1 VFSSE
6 FDFFGELADAGVAV
20 DDYGRPDREEAR
32 AAWQR
37 FGAEFLAGFTGGYV
51 PWALREFGGA
61 R

>member
-1 VFSSE
+1 L
-6 FDFFGELADAGVAV
+6 FFRSDLRDTGVAM

-37 FGAEFLAGFTGGYV
+37 FGAEFLAGFTGGHT
-51 PWALREFGGA
+51 PWALIEFGNP